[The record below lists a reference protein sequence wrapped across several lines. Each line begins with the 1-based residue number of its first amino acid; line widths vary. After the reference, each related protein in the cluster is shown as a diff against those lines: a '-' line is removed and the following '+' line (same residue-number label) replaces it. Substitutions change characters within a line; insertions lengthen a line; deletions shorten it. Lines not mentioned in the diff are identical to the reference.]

1 MEVTEVTVVRPDWAQ
16 NRNIDEMAFCQD
28 FSGVYPLLYVDGAFL
43 SWRGVEPEY
52 RVRKWIYDYIK
63 PYYTTSL
70 GTRVNALVEILKMEL
85 LKENLPHQEAAINCQ
100 NGCYNV
106 NSQTFRSHLTQC
118 RCRLPVNYNPKAPEP
133 KLWLS
138 FLEELLEPEDILT
151 LQEFMGYC
159 LVPINYGQKM
169 LLIVGNGGE
178 GKSRIGIVAS
188 ALFGANMVNGS
199 LSKLEKSP
207 FARADLQHKLL
218 MVDDDL
224 QLEALTTTGI
234 IKSIITAE
242 QPMDLERK
250 GVQSYQG
257 RLFCRLMA
265 FGNGNLRSLHDRS
278 HGFFRRQIILQAKP
292 RPENRVDDPYLA
304 SRLITETE
312 GILLWCI
319 QGLQRLLEN
328 DMQFTISP
336 GAAANLGE
344 AEKESNNTLDFLQSE
359 GYIRF
364 DPAAQIPTRRLYEI
378 YKDWCEDNALTPFS
392 CKSFSASLQSNA
404 LRFGLRYSNRISG
417 GNGRMVRGFH
427 GLRGIS

>member
-207 FARADLQHKLL
+207 FARADLQHRLL

-224 QLEALTTTGI
+224 RLEALGSTNH

-242 QPMDLERK
+242 QPMDLEKK
-250 GVQSYQG
+250 GQQSYQG
-257 RLFCRLMA
+257 WLHCRFLA

-278 HGFFRRQIILQAKP
+278 LGFFRRQIILTTKDR
-292 RPENRVDDPYLA
+292 RPGRVDDPYLA
-304 SRLITETE
+304 ARLREELE
-312 GILLWCI
+312 GILQWCI
-319 QGLQRLLEN
+319 EGLLRLLDRDMKFTLSRRTREN
-328 DMQFTISP
+328 ILC
-336 GAAANLGE
+336 AI
-344 AEKESNNTLDFLQSE
+344 SE
-359 GYIRF
+359 GNNVVDFMKSKGYFRL
-364 DPAAQIPTRRLYEI
+364 DPQAETSTRQLYSR
-378 YKDWCEDNALTPFS
+378 YQDWCEDNMLAPLS
-392 CKSFSASLQSNA
+392 AKSFSMHLSQNAGQYRISYSNNI
-404 LRFGLRYSNRISG
+404 RFGDKA
-417 GNGRMVRGFH
+417 VRGF
-427 GLRGIS
+427 RGMRAC